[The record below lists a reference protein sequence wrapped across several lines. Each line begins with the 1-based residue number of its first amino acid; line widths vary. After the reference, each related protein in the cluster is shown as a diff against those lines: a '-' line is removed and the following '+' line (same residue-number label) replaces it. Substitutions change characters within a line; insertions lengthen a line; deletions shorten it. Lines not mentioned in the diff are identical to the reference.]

1 MAAKLLDFSIYDLA
15 VVLLLL
21 DRKIHTD
28 HRGLAKHFTANGIS
42 VRQVVVAKL
51 AGNGGGGVGWRWF
64 RLMPELNTRL

>member
-1 MAAKLLDFSIYDLA
+1 MAAKLLEFSIYDLA
-15 VVLLLL
+15 VVLLL

-51 AGNGGGGVGWRWF
+51 PGYGGGGAGGVGF
-64 RLMPELNTRL
+64 GSSQS

>member
-28 HRGLAKHFTANGIS
+28 HRGLPNIS
-42 VRQVVVAKL
+42 LQMASALGRWSWQSCRGMAVAVAVWGG
-51 AGNGGGGVGWRWF
+51 AGFGSCQS
-64 RLMPELNTRL
+64 

>member
-1 MAAKLLDFSIYDLA
+1 MAAKLLEFSIYDLA

-51 AGNGGGGVGWRWF
+51 PGYSGGVWGGAGF
-64 RLMPELNTRL
+64 GSCQS